1 MRKTF
6 LGLLLAVMF
15 LVMLTPSALALD
27 RREGSRLTVAAG
39 ETVEDDLLLTGVAVA
54 IDGTVKGDVIAFAES
69 VTVTGTIE
77 GNLVA
82 AANSVDVHGRVTG
95 TLYTAA
101 EDLLITGDVGRS
113 VVSAV
118 GNGTIEKS
126 AAIGRN
132 WISGGD
138 QLRSDGRIGLGVLAG
153 ASQLQINGPVAGDVE
168 AAVESLTFG
177 REAAVDG
184 SVTYRSEHDAAVE
197 DGARVGE
204 MERIP
209 VRRNFRRDMDFGP
222 FRSIGMAVQ
231 FVGFVIVGLIVLAL
245 LPRLRFSFQQA
256 VVEKPW
262 QTPLIGLVILLVVPI
277 ASVLLMVTVIGIPLG
292 FVSLLLYPLAIYLG
306 QVLLSWTAGRLIA
319 DRWAWLGSQ
328 HWAMI
333 FLIGA
338 IVTTIL
344 TALPFVDFAF
354 GFLAVVYGL
363 GGLYYALSRKGDGLA
378 A

>member
-15 LVMLTPSALALD
+15 LVMLTPPALALD